1 MHTHLLQTSN
11 FKKTVE
17 KISTLKVRVRDKSHR
32 TTVEFELT
40 LVDTLIQT
48 LDLLS
53 TALPLYSLPVVPN
66 QNMA

>member
-1 MHTHLLQTSN
+1 MINAHSPSSN
-11 FKKTVE
+11 FQLQK